1 MLRFFIS
8 ASILAALAASITIGC
23 GSSSPTCPGAPKGTT
38 DCDPFATYQAC
49 FDEHTQNEGFDPAC
63 AIEICC
69 IDHPIGSDMP
79 DVVCGDTPS
88 SCMTYVSANLTDAAD
103 SMLST
108 DITNAC
114 NFYVVDSGRTTGT
127 GSTCGS

>member
-1 MLRFFIS
+1 MIRFLVTT
-8 ASILAALAASITIGC
+8 SIFAALAASITVGC
-23 GSSSPTCPGAPKGTT
+23 SDSSPTCPGAPKGTT
-38 DCDPFATYQAC
+38 DCDPFDTYQAC

-69 IDHPIGSDMP
+69 IDHPIGNVMP
-79 DVVCGDTPS
+79 DVVCGDTS
-88 SCMTYVSANLTDAAD
+88 ATCMTYVTANLTDAGD
-103 SMLST
+103 TMLST

-127 GSTCGS
+127 GSTCGG